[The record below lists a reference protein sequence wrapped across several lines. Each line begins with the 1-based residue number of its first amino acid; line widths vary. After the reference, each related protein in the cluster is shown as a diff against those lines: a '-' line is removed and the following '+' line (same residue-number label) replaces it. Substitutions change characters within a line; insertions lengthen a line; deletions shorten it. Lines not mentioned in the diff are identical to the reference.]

1 MFHKNKQL
9 ILSIFAQL
17 IMTSTNPWFEN
28 WFNSPYYHLL
38 YKSRDYSEAEMFID
52 NLLSYLHPSA
62 HASFLDLG
70 CGKGRHSLYLN
81 TKNYNVTGIDLSEQ
95 SIAYA
100 KQFENEKLHF
110 FVHDMRKLFNTNSFD
125 FILNVFTSFG
135 YFETEEED
143 CDVVDA
149 VYKALKP
156 GGIFVLDYFNS
167 DKIVCDMKMSDSK
180 IIDGIKFF
188 INKKIEN
195 NFIIKTISFEDKGM
209 KYNFLEKVKIITLP
223 EFEKHFAKN
232 NFKIIEVFGNYN
244 LDKFD
249 ESNSERLILVAKK
262 IS

>member
-1 MFHKNKQL
+1 
-9 ILSIFAQL
+9 
-17 IMTSTNPWFEN
+17 
-28 WFNSPYYHLL
+28 
-38 YKSRDYSEAEMFID
+38 MFID
-52 NLLSYLHPSA
+52 NLLNYMHPSPDA
-62 HASFLDLG
+62 TFLDLG

-81 TKNYNVTGIDLSEQ
+81 SKNYNVTGIDLSEQ

-110 FVHDMRKLFNTNSFD
+110 FVHDMRKLFRENSFD

-156 GGIFVLDYFNS
+156 VGIFVLDYFNS
-167 DKIVCDMKMSDSK
+167 NKIVCDMKMSETK
-180 IIDGIKFF
+180 TIEGIEFF

-195 NFIIKTISFEDKGM
+195 NFIIKNISFEDNEK
-209 KYNFLEKVKIITLP
+209 KYNFQEKVKIITLK

-232 NFKIIEVFGNYN
+232 NFKIIEVFGNYK

-249 ESNSERLILVAKK
+249 ENKSERLIFVAKK
-262 IS
+262 EG